1 MFRTSR
7 FLPSLLKRRVA
18 DNFMTGTSGIYVESL
33 YEAWKQDPHSVH
45 ASWNAYFTGLDLGI
59 DQVFDAPVASGSYSA
74 KVKDSIKAMLLLR
87 GFQFHGYVL
96 ADLDPL
102 KLHQNVGDYTVNLR
116 VPGMLQVK
124 NYGFTEGDMQKEVDI
139 GTDLSLGFANSKGV
153 KQGKW
158 KLGELIEAA
167 RQVYCQKIGFDY
179 MHIPFR
185 DESNWVRLRA
195 EALPIF
201 NYNNEEKRKL
211 LKNLLQSCKLEEF
224 FHTKFSTH
232 KRFGLDG
239 LEGLIIGI
247 EAVIVQAAKN
257 GVDNIVIGMPH
268 RGRLNVMA
276 NVLKTSLEDMLGQFL
291 GTNSR
296 LLAEGDVKYHLGA
309 TVQREIEGR
318 TITISLVANPSH
330 LEAVDPVVVGKARAI
345 QNFSKN
351 PTGTMAILIH
361 GDAALA
367 GQGLVYE
374 TLQMGDLFDYTTR
387 GTVHIVANNNVGFT
401 TSPRESRSTQFCT
414 EIARSMG
421 APVFHVNGNCP
432 EEIDFVCKVAADW
445 RQEFSKDVFVDIIGY
460 RRYGHNE
467 LDEPMFTQPKMYQ
480 LINKQPPVWKVYA
493 DELIN
498 KGVVT
503 EAEVEAMQAEIKEV
517 FESAYNTAKTISPEE
532 LTERYRTYT
541 EWSPLYAPEGDIK
554 KTGID
559 PDRLKELGAKI
570 MTLPEELNPHP
581 QIRRIFKNRLDSI
594 ERGTGIDWGTAEA
607 LAFASLL
614 TDDKIHVRVSGQ
626 DVERGTFSHRHAVL
640 HDQKLDMFEYVP
652 LAHIEEGQGQFEI
665 TNSHLSEYAVL
676 GFEYGYSISNPNA
689 LVIWEAQ
696 FGDFVNGAQII
707 IDQFIT
713 PGEAKWGLQSGL
725 VMLLPHGYD
734 GQGAE
739 HSCARLGRFLQMS
752 ADDPF
757 VIPWEHL
764 KERNQTFYNNI
775 QVVNPSTPANYFHF
789 LRRQIRRDFRKP
801 LIVMS
806 PKKLLRHKSC
816 VSNLS
821 DFSHHRAARVLDDIS
836 PDIVQPEAIKKV
848 IICSGQVYYDLIE
861 EREKRQIRDIAVVRL
876 EQIAPFPYDKIQEVG
891 YKYKNAHIQWVQEE
905 PMNLGAWDYVQPR
918 FETAFEPLGLAP
930 VSIVSRPPHAAAA
943 TGYMSVH
950 MAELAHLL
958 EQAMETFR

>member
-1 MFRTSR
+1 M
-7 FLPSLLKRRVA
+7 RRAIA

-33 YEAWKQDPHSVH
+33 FEAWKQDPDSVH
-45 ASWNAYFTGLDLGI
+45 VSWNAYFSGLELGI
-59 DQVFDAPVASGSYSA
+59 DQVFDAPGASGSYSA
-74 KVKDSIKAMLLLR
+74 AVKDSVKAMHLLR

-102 KLHQNVGDYTVNLR
+102 KLQQNIGDYTVSLR
-116 VPGMLQVK
+116 VPGMIQMK
-124 NYGFTEGDMQKEVDI
+124 NYGFTQNDLTKEVYI
-139 GTDLSLGFANSKGV
+139 GSDLVRGFADATTGK
-153 KQGKW
+153 KGKW
-158 KLGELIEAA
+158 RLEELVEAA
-167 RQVYCQKIGFDY
+167 RKAYCQKIGFDF

-185 DESNWVRLRA
+185 DEINWIISRTEATPMMNNSA
-195 EALPIF
+195 ED
-201 NYNNEEKRKL
+201 KKL
-211 LKNLLQSCKLEEF
+211 LLNKLLRSCMLEEF

-239 LEGLIIGI
+239 LEGLICGV
-247 EAVIVQAAKN
+247 EAVILQAARN

-268 RGRLNVMA
+268 RGRLNLMA

-296 LLAEGDVKYHLGA
+296 LLSEGDVKYHLGA

-318 TITISLVANPSH
+318 LVTISLVANPSH

-345 QNFSKN
+345 QNYRKN
-351 PTGTMAILIH
+351 ATSTMAIIIH

-367 GQGLVYE
+367 GQGVVYE

-387 GTVHIVANNNVGFT
+387 GTVHIVANNNIGFT

-414 EIARSMG
+414 EIARSMS
-421 APVFHVNGNCP
+421 APIFHVNGDCP
-432 EEIDFVCKVAADW
+432 EEIDFVCKLAADW

-460 RRYGHNE
+460 RRHGHNE

-480 LINKQPPVWKVYA
+480 MIHKQPLVWQVYA
-493 DELIN
+493 DVLIN
-498 KGVVT
+498 EGVVT
-503 EAEVEAMQAEIKEV
+503 SEEVAAMQKEIKEIY
-517 FESAYNTAKTISPEE
+517 ESAYNTAKTVSPDE
-532 LTERYRTYT
+532 LKERYRTYT
-541 EWSPLYAPEGDIK
+541 EWSPLYVPEGDIK
-554 KTGID
+554 KTGLD
-559 PDRLKELGAKI
+559 TDRLMELGLK
-570 MTLPEELNPHP
+570 MTTLPEEFNPHP
-581 QIRRIFKNRLDSI
+581 QIRRIFKNRMESI
-594 ERGTGIDWGTAEA
+594 ERGSGIDWATAEA

-614 TDDKIHVRVSGQ
+614 TDDKIHVRLSGQ
-626 DVERGTFSHRHAVL
+626 DVERGTFSQRHAVV
-640 HDQKLDMFEYVP
+640 HDQKHDMKEYVP
-652 LAHIEEGQGQFEI
+652 LAHLEEDQAQFEI

-676 GFEYGYSISNPNA
+676 GFEYGYSITNPNS
-689 LVIWEAQ
+689 LIMWEAQ
-696 FGDFVNGAQII
+696 FGDFVNGAQIM
-707 IDQFIT
+707 IDQFIA

-725 VMLLPHGYD
+725 VLLLPHGYD

-739 HSCARLGRFLQMS
+739 HSCARIGRFLELS

-801 LIVMS
+801 LIVAS
-806 PKKLLRHKSC
+806 PKRLLRLKTCASD
-816 VSNLS
+816 LS
-821 DFSHHRAARVLDDIS
+821 DFSHHRVARVLDDPS
-836 PDIVQPEAIKKV
+836 TNLVAPEQIAKV
-848 IICSGQVYYDLIE
+848 IICSGQIYYDLIDA
-861 EREKRQIRDIAVVRL
+861 REKQQICNIAIVRL
-876 EQIAPFPYDKIQEVG
+876 EQIAPFPYDKIQEVA
-891 YKYKNAHIQWVQEE
+891 YKYKNAPIQWVQEE

-918 FETAFEPLGLAP
+918 LETALSPLGVDP

-950 MAELAHLL
+950 MAELAKLL
-958 EQAMETFR
+958 EQAMASIK